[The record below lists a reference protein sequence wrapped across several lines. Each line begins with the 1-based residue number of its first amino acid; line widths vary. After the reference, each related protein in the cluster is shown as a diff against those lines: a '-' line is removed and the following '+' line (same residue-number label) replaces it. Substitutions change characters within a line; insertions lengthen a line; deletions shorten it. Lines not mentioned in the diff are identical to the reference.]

1 MSGISTRKTVNKQP
15 HGLRDVRHTLDWGVF
30 FGFFL
35 VLVSLFSP
43 TPGRMRYLFVE
54 PVACHDSFTI

>member
-1 MSGISTRKTVNKQP
+1 MSGISTRKTVNNSLTATRCQA
-15 HGLRDVRHTLDWGVF
+15 HTRLGF
-30 FGFFL
+30 FVFL
-35 VLVSLFSP
+35 VLMSLFT